1 MELYKI
7 TTANMVHENLSWNR
21 VCDVLSL
28 SEDGNAWK
36 AHEGLE
42 DRAEYRFLNVYG
54 DENILERM

>member
-7 TTANMVHENLSWNR
+7 TTANMVHENLSWGR
-21 VCDVLSL
+21 VCDVVEH
-28 SEDGNAWK
+28 SEDGNVWK

-42 DRAEYRFLNVYG
+42 DRAEYRFLSIYG

>member
-21 VCDVLSL
+21 VCDVLLL
-28 SEDGNAWK
+28 SEDGNVWK

-42 DRAEYRFLNVYG
+42 DTAEYEFMNVYG
-54 DENILERM
+54 DINRLERM